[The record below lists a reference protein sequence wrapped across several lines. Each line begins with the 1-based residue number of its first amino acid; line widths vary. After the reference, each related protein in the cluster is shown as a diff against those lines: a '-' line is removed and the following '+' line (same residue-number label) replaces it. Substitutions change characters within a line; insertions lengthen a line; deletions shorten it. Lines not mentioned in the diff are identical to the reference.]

1 MRKASWQR
9 DRVRHSHTPSKSR
22 GWGFRGSE
30 TWSSADIR
38 SHLHSPGSCPGD
50 PTFNQ
55 RSLPYK
61 DLLPS
66 LSGYRASTKPFS
78 SRPGQYQPARGCCSL
93 SFRVRALL
101 PGRVRDLPVPA
112 QETAPP
118 SLPAHLTFPSKPM
131 LPLRP
136 VATVVLQGLVEQLHM
151 LPGSQPPGPR
161 QEKAL

>member
-1 MRKASWQR
+1 MRHR
-9 DRVRHSHTPSKSR
+9 HTPSKSR
-22 GWGFRGSE
+22 GWDFCGSE

-50 PTFNQ
+50 PTFSQ

-61 DLLPS
+61 DPLPS
-66 LSGYRASTKPFS
+66 LSGCRASTKPFS

-118 SLPAHLTFPSKPM
+118 SLPAHLTVPSKPV
-131 LPLRP
+131 LPLRSVDP
-136 VATVVLQGLVEQLHM
+136 CCSPRSRRRSVEQLHVM
-151 LPGSQPPGPR
+151 AGSQPPGLNGYQPQ